1 MSASDKKKLRKE
13 QNAQILTDRQ
23 KKEQKEAKKLKVYT
37 GTFIV
42 LMVLVVAIVLGV
54 TLKTPVTGLIRN
66 NTKAMTVGDH
76 KISATELNYFYIDSV
91 SDFVNQFSDYGE
103 YASIYLQMYA
113 GLNPAVALDQQVY
126 NQQTGETWADLFIT
140 NARENAKWTY
150 VMYDK
155 AMAEGFKLTETEQ
168 KNLDNLE
175 TTLEMYAAYQGY
187 SNVNAYLRGTYGD
200 SASIK
205 TFAAYTKVSTIAR
218 AYTTQYYSNLKF
230 TEQDYRDY
238 ESKEDRY
245 KTYNSYSFS
254 TYYLAVSDYQTFLG
268 GGTEVKGEDGKTTV
282 TYTDEQKEAARKAAE
297 EAAKSLASDVNNTL
311 EKLNLAISKLD
322 INEKKK
328 DVKATESKHTL
339 YSAISNEDVKKWVTD
354 DARKQGDLTTIE
366 VKSGTGDNATV
377 SGYYVVLFDNC
388 NENKQPLANVQH
400 ILVKFEGGKKDSVTG
415 KMTYTDEEKKKAQDK
430 AQAILDEFLKGEKKD
445 SAAFGE
451 LAKTKSEDTG
461 SKSTGGLIADI
472 YRDAGYVE
480 AFTDWALAGHKPG
493 DTGLVETEYG
503 WHVMFYKEDGDTT
516 YRDKMINKALA
527 DETYDKWTED
537 ALNAVTSTV
546 HTDKG
551 LDRGLI
557 ISKPQ

>member
-13 QNAQILTDRQ
+13 QNAQVLTERQ
-23 KKEQKEAKKLKVYT
+23 QKEKKEAKKLKIYT

-54 TLKTPVTGLIRN
+54 TLKTPVTGLISN

-76 KISATELNYFYIDSV
+76 KISATELNYFYIDGIYE
-91 SDFVNQFSDYGE
+91 FVNQFKDYGE
-103 YASIYLQMYA
+103 YASVYLQMYT
-113 GLNPAVALDQQVY
+113 GLNPAVALDKQVY
-126 NQQTGETWADLFIT
+126 NQETGETWADVFVT
-140 NARENAKWTY
+140 TAHDNAKWAY
-150 VMYDK
+150 AMYDK
-155 AMAEGFKLTETEQ
+155 AMAEGFKLTDAEQ

-175 TTLEMYAAYQGY
+175 SSLELYAAYFGF
-187 SNVNAYLRGTYGD
+187 SNVNGYLRNTYGD
-200 SASIK
+200 TASFK
-205 TFAAYTKVSTIAR
+205 TYAEYTKVATIAQASTA
-218 AYTTQYYSNLKF
+218 AYYNSLTF

-245 KTYNSYSFS
+245 KTYNSY
-254 TYYLAVSDYQTFLG
+254 TYSYYYISVSDYLTFLG
-268 GGTEVKGEDGKTTV
+268 GGTEVKGEDGKTTI

-297 EAAKSLASDVNNTL
+297 EAAKSLAVEANNTL
-311 EKLNLAISKLD
+311 EKLNLAVGKLA

-328 DVKATESKHTL
+328 DVKATEAKHTL
-339 YSAISNEDVKKWVTD
+339 CSKITNEDIKKWVTD
-354 DARKQGDLTTIE
+354 DARKLGDMTTIE
-366 VKSGTGDNATV
+366 IKSGTGDSATV

-415 KMTYTDEEKKKAQDK
+415 QMTYTEEEKKKAKDE

-451 LAKTKSEDTG
+451 LAKAKSEDTG
-461 SKSTGGLIADI
+461 SKKDGGLIANI

-480 AFTDWALAGHKPG
+480 TFTDWAIAGHKPG

-503 WHVMFYKEDGDTT
+503 YHVMFYKEDGDIT
-516 YRDKMINKALA
+516 YRDQMIKAAL
-527 DETYDKWTED
+527 TNDKYTEWNQQVVD
-537 ALNAVTSTV
+537 AATSTV
-546 HTDKG
+546 HNDKG
-551 LDRGLI
+551 LNRGLV
-557 ISKPQ
+557 ISAAQ